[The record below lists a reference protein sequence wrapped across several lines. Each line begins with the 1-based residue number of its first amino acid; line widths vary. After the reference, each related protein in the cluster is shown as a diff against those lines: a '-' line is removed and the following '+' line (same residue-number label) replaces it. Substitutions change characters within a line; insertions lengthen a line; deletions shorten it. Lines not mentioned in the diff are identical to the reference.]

1 MSVATVINEAT
12 LATATA
18 ATKTLV
24 MGTSPS
30 AFAVMWT
37 VRDATA
43 LGDLG
48 ATDVRPVAKD
58 GTVLPISLTP
68 ASTEAAVISGGV
80 AVKVDYFDAP
90 GIEKIWLS
98 VTNGAGAD
106 RNVVV
111 DVGYSLG

>member
-1 MSVATVINEAT
+1 MSIATVIDEAT

-18 ATKTLV
+18 ATKTLT
-24 MGTSPS
+24 MGVSPGP
-30 AFAVMWT
+30 FAVIWT

-43 LGDLG
+43 VGDLG
-48 ATDVRPVAKD
+48 ATNVRPVAKD

-68 ASTEAAVISGGV
+68 TTTEAAVLSGGI
-80 AVKVDYFDAP
+80 AVKVDYFDVP

-111 DVGYSLG
+111 DVGYHVQ